1 MDWDTAP
8 LFGKTFPIVFYG
20 AGLSCTSLLFSP
32 SSFSWLQR
40 WVYLKAQ
47 LLHITL
53 CLLSYSLS
61 SDCHRMTPKPTALAW
76 TFLLISRSFCFIVL
90 LSFKMCYSSSSI
102 TFLVFSD
109 TEPFSWFLSLGVTV
123 THFQWW
129 KYFRCYWFQA
139 FAHYPISNHASTSHS
154 WAYLTIVRYFFTCS
168 LPVTR
173 IYPYSPLFSRS
184 WYWNLR
190 VHICSPWTEVCSPR
204 LGLSCS
210 FRQSSGQCPSK
221 YGAQN

>member
-1 MDWDTAP
+1 M
-8 LFGKTFPIVFYG
+8 
-20 AGLSCTSLLFSP
+20 P
-32 SSFSWLQR
+32 SF
-40 WVYLKAQ
+40 
-47 LLHITL
+47 LH
-53 CLLSYSLS
+53 SLS

-184 WYWNLR
+184 WYWNLSPHLLPLNGGMFPKAGPLLFFQAVFR
-190 VHICSPWTEVCSPR
+190 SMSLKIQCSELNTKLQDTGV
-204 LGLSCS
+204 
-210 FRQSSGQCPSK
+210 GQWMDCTSNK
-221 YGAQN
+221 TL